1 MASCIVS
8 VSCFRGGLG
17 QFKQV
22 WLLLCVFGHRLQT
35 QLETP
40 HVVQWVWIKILTR
53 NDHIFLL
60 LTTSTKCYNY

>member
-17 QFKQV
+17 QV